1 MSPIVFSDQASPKQ
15 AIPNCV
21 LLTQISWDSLER
33 LDEEFGD
40 RARLV
45 YLDGELEIMVPL
57 SEEHEEPKNT
67 LGRILEIYLHWKKIR
82 FYGRGSTTLGMR
94 ELGAR
99 KEPDESYCLYER
111 KATPDLA
118 IEVTVTSGGIEVL
131 EIYRRQGVQEVWF
144 WEDGQI
150 AVYGLGEAG
159 YEQLSQ
165 SGLLPEL
172 DLDLVSRCTRMGDQ
186 YDAVNEFLSSLKIM
200 L

>member
-1 MSPIVFSDQASPKQ
+1 MSPTVFPEQ
-15 AIPNCV
+15 AIPNRV

-33 LDEEFGD
+33 LDEELGD

-45 YLDGELEIMVPL
+45 YLDGALEIKVPL
-57 SEEHEEPKNT
+57 PEEDSEEHEEPKNT

-111 KATPDLA
+111 KKTPDLA

-159 YEQLSQ
+159 YERLEQ

-172 DLDLVSRCTRMGDQ
+172 DLELVSRCTRMGDQ
-186 YDAVNEFLSSLKIM
+186 YDAVNEFLSRLRIR